1 MKSPIKYFGGKGTM
15 ANSIAVHFPVPSSY
29 TTYVEP
35 FGGGATMLLSQPIGH
50 VEIYNDI
57 YENVYSLF
65 KVLSDKTMFEEFKH
79 KCDLA
84 LYSSQIKA
92 ELKLD
97 LESKLTLVDRAFA
110 FWYVNRTSYNG
121 VGGMNIM
128 KIIRRGMSKST
139 SDFLSSV
146 DRLKEIHDRLSAVIV
161 LNEDSIRLIK
171 KMDADNAF
179 MYLDPPYHPST
190 RSSGDYVHDYTEQD
204 HENLI
209 SAVLTLKGKVL
220 LSGYDCQAYDRL
232 LTKFT
237 KVKFDV
243 SMLDGNNAVKLKEE
257 TLWKNY

>member
-1 MKSPIKYFGGKGTM
+1 M
-15 ANSIAVHFPVPSSY
+15 ANSVAAHFPDPSSY
-29 TTYVEP
+29 TTYIEA
-35 FGGGATMLLSQPIGH
+35 FGGGGTMLLSQPIGH
-50 VEIYNDI
+50 VEVYNDI

-65 KVLSDKTMFEEFKH
+65 KVLSDKSMFDEFKH

-92 ELKLD
+92 ELKAD
-97 LESKLTLVDRAFA
+97 LKSSLSMVDRAFA

-128 KIIRRGMSKST
+128 KVIRRGMSKST

-146 DRLKEIHDRLSAVIV
+146 DKLKELHDRLSAVIV
-161 LNEDSIRLIK
+161 LNEDSIKLIQR
-171 KMDADNAF
+171 MDSSSAF

-204 HENLI
+204 HETLI
-209 SAVLTLKGKVL
+209 STVLTLKGKIL
-220 LSGYDCQAYDRL
+220 ISGYDCKEYDRL
-232 LTKFT
+232 LSKFT

-243 SMLDGNNAVKLKEE
+243 STLDGNNAVKMKEE